1 MDTLNIV
8 GRKREM
14 NMIYSMTGF
23 GRGEFEENDR
33 KMIVEMKSVNHRYLD
48 VNVRMPRKLSFLEN
62 DIKALVKKRLS
73 RGKVDLF
80 VTYEDNSEKK
90 ENIKFNES
98 LTKEYLDYFQLI
110 ADKFDIEN
118 DIKVSHI
125 SRYPDVLT
133 LEELGDDEDLIWKIL
148 KEALSLAVDKMVN
161 TRGTEGESLKTDI
174 LGKLDIMTNALV
186 VIDEQSPV
194 VVAEYKE
201 KLDNRITELM
211 NNVQVDEERLAVEV
225 AIFAD
230 KCCIDEEIVRLRSH
244 IDHMTSTLDLGQP
257 IGRKLDFLAQEMN
270 REANTIL
277 SKANSIL
284 ISNHAL
290 ELKTEIEK
298 IREQI
303 QNIE

>member
-1 MDTLNIV
+1 
-8 GRKREM
+8 
-14 NMIYSMTGF
+14 MIYSMTGF
-23 GRGEFEENDR
+23 GRGEFTENDR
-33 KMIVEMKSVNHRYLD
+33 KMIVEMKSVNHRYCD
-48 VNVRMPRKLSFLEN
+48 VNVRLPRKLNFLEN
-62 DIKALVKKRLS
+62 DIKAFVKKKLS

-80 VTYEDNSEKK
+80 INYEDNSEKQ
-90 ENIKFNES
+90 ESIRFNES
-98 LTKEYLDYFQLI
+98 LAREYMSYFKKM
-110 ADKFDIEN
+110 AETFDIRN
-118 DIKVSHI
+118 DVAVSHI
-125 SRYPDVLT
+125 SRYPDVLVI
-133 LEELGDDEDLIWKIL
+133 EEQGDDEDLLWSL
-148 KEALSLAVDKMVN
+148 MAGALDLAVEKMIN
-161 TRGTEGESLKTDI
+161 TRMTEGELLKKDI
-174 LGKLDIMTNALV
+174 FGKLDIMTNALV
-186 VIDEQSPV
+186 EIDKQSPQ
-194 VVAEYKE
+194 VVADYKV
-201 KLDNRITELM
+201 KLENRIAELM
-211 NNVQVDEERLAVEV
+211 DNVSVDAERLSVEV

-244 IDHMTSTLDLGQP
+244 IEHMTKTLGLGQP

>member
-1 MDTLNIV
+1 
-8 GRKREM
+8 
-14 NMIYSMTGF
+14 MIYSMTGF
-23 GRGEFEENDR
+23 GRGEFTENDR
-33 KMIVEMKSVNHRYLD
+33 KMIVEMKSVNHRYCD
-48 VNVRMPRKLSFLEN
+48 VNVRLPRKLNFLEN
-62 DIKALVKKRLS
+62 DIKAFVKKKLS

-80 VTYEDNSEKK
+80 INYEDNSEKQ
-90 ENIKFNES
+90 ESIRFNES
-98 LTKEYLDYFQLI
+98 LAREYMSYFKKM
-110 ADKFDIEN
+110 AETFDIRN
-118 DIKVSHI
+118 DVAVSHI
-125 SRYPDVLT
+125 SRYPDVLVI
-133 LEELGDDEDLIWKIL
+133 EEQGDDEDLLWSL
-148 KEALSLAVDKMVN
+148 MAGALDLAVQKMIN
-161 TRGTEGESLKTDI
+161 TRMTEGELLKKDI
-174 LGKLDIMTNALV
+174 FGKLDIMTNALV
-186 VIDEQSPV
+186 EIDKQSPQ
-194 VVAEYKE
+194 VVADYKL
-201 KLDNRITELM
+201 KLENRIAELM
-211 NNVQVDEERLAVEV
+211 DNVAVDAERLSVEV

-244 IDHMTSTLDLGQP
+244 IEHMTNTLALSQP

>member
-133 LEELGDDEDLIWKIL
+133 LEEQGDDEDLIWKIL